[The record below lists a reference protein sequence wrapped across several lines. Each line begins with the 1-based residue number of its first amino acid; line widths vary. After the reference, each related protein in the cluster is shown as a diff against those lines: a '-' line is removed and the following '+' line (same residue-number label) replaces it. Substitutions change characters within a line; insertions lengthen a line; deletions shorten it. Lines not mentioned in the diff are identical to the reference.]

1 MGYFMD
7 AGGFC
12 LTDALLITPQKRKT
26 KPMERYNAGTI
37 LQRLHIPGFAWQ
49 LGS

>member
-7 AGGFC
+7 AGCFC

-26 KPMERYNAGTI
+26 KSMERYSAFTI
-37 LQRLHIPGFAWQ
+37 LQRLHIPGFDWQ
-49 LGS
+49 